1 MSEIQVTQI
10 RPLSNCVAPIWLYP
24 SSDKPDEI
32 KVPMEDG
39 SVETY
44 IRLVQQPHPLCL
56 KAAELCRK
64 MSNELNGY
72 RPKHGKGDGSL

>member
-1 MSEIQVTQI
+1 MSELIKVEQI
-10 RPLSNCVAPIWLYP
+10 RPLSNCVAPIWRRD
-24 SSDKPDEI
+24 SSDYPDEI

-44 IRLVQQPHPLCL
+44 IRLVQQPHPQCL

-64 MSNELNGY
+64 MINELEEY
-72 RPKHGKGDGSL
+72 RPKHLKGG

>member
-1 MSEIQVTQI
+1 
-10 RPLSNCVAPIWLYP
+10 
-24 SSDKPDEI
+24 
-32 KVPMEDG
+32 MEDG

-72 RPKHGKGDGSL
+72 RPKHGKEG

>member
-1 MSEIQVTQI
+1 MSELIKVEQI
-10 RPLSNCVAPIWLYP
+10 RPLSNCVAPIWRRD
-24 SSDKPDEI
+24 SSDYPDEI

-64 MSNELNGY
+64 MSNELEGY
-72 RPKHGKGDGSL
+72 RPKHLKGG